1 MLTKKLNFEQIFTAW
16 HNWPSEQ
23 HKLIGFDLER
33 NAPVFADEGDGD
45 TGITIGEQ
53 YFEKVTAELS
63 SGDDDYLTG
72 FLAEDYIQVDLR
84 FVKVHQAHQVS
95 ESILQG
101 PTTEDGETWH
111 LVIDSAGVENCDYID
126 DDEYG
131 IARVP
136 VVVIDLETMDTTG
149 NSKIFELGAV
159 FGCLLT
165 DRIAATMHRLINM
178 NDQTERQLSLG
189 TQLFH
194 QELVN
199 KNPIYGATRN
209 SCYPYQ
215 LADVLIDLTAWIKR
229 IRKRYPNVQVITN
242 GPEFD
247 VANLQSAYDQL
258 RGEIP
263 WSFRANQSLR
273 TLKWLNDSFCSANSE
288 LDEFSKQNHGLD
300 HHGFYDAWKEFKY
313 AGFQYRALRLP
324 HTVDLSEG
332 ELECVDVYPASRND
346 DGEIIDRS
354 ENFQLAEEDIRE
366 LGRLGMPKLLT
377 ELLNTGT
384 YQQSDAVQRLMA
396 PYADRKRVLYR
407 TGTLIQHPKGVWW
420 KF

>member
-16 HNWPSEQ
+16 REWPSEQ
-23 HKLIGFDLER
+23 HKLIGFNTER
-33 NAPVFADEGDGD
+33 NVPIFADLGAGD

-53 YFEKVTAELS
+53 YFDMVTAELS
-63 SGDDDYLTG
+63 SGEDNYMTG
-72 FLAEDYIQVDLR
+72 HLANGQVQVDMSFIR
-84 FVKVHQAHQVS
+84 ESGGSSKRR
-95 ESILQG
+95 SILEG
-101 PTTEDGETWH
+101 PTITYQGTWRLVVDGASVED
-111 LVIDSAGVENCDYID
+111 CDYID
-126 DDEYG
+126 NDDYG

-165 DRIAATMHRLINM
+165 DRIIATKCRLIDM
-178 NDQTERQLSLG
+178 NDQHDRQMSLS
-189 TQLFH
+189 TQSFH
-194 QELVN
+194 QDLID
-199 KNPIYGATRN
+199 KNPIYSFIRKSMPPSRLSDT
-209 SCYPYQ
+209 
-215 LADVLIDLTAWIKR
+215 LVDLTTWIKR

-273 TLKWLNDSFCSANSE
+273 TLKWLNDSFCSTNPE
-288 LDEFSKQNHGLD
+288 LEEFSKQNHGLD

-332 ELECVDVYPASRND
+332 ELECVGPYPASHSD
-346 DGEIIDRS
+346 DGELVPRD
-354 ENFQLAEEDIRE
+354 ENFQLTEEDIRE

-377 ELLNTGT
+377 ELLDTGT
-384 YQQSDAVQRLMA
+384 YQQSDAAQRLMA

>member
-16 HNWPSEQ
+16 HNWPSEH

-53 YFEKVTAELS
+53 YFEKVMAELS
-63 SGDDDYLTG
+63 SGDDNYLTG
-72 FLAEDYIQVDLR
+72 FLAEDHIQVDLR
-84 FVKVHQAHQVS
+84 FVKVHQAHRVS
-95 ESILQG
+95 ESILEG
-101 PTTEDGETWH
+101 PTTEDRETWH

-131 IARVP
+131 IAKVP

-165 DRIAATMHRLINM
+165 DRIAATMHRLIDM

-209 SCYPYQ
+209 VRYPYR
-215 LADVLIDLTAWIKR
+215 LADVLIELTAWIKR

-273 TLKWLNDSFCSANSE
+273 TLKWLNDSFCSTNPE
-288 LDEFSKQNHGLD
+288 LEEFSKQNHGLD

-313 AGFQYRALRLP
+313 AGFQYRALRSP
-324 HTVDLSEG
+324 HAVDLSEG
-332 ELECVDVYPASRND
+332 ELECVGPYPASLND
-346 DGEIIDRS
+346 QGEIIERDS
-354 ENFQLAEEDIRE
+354 NFHLMGSDISE
-366 LGRLGMPKLLT
+366 LGSLGMPKLLT
-377 ELLNTGT
+377 ELLHIGT
-384 YQQSDAVQRLMA
+384 YQQSDAVARLMA
-396 PYADRKRVLYR
+396 PYSDQKCVLYR

>member
-16 HNWPSEQ
+16 HQWPSEQ
-23 HKLIGFDLER
+23 HKLIGYDLER

-45 TGITIGEQ
+45 TGITIGNQ
-53 YFEKVTAELS
+53 YFEKVMAELS
-63 SGDDDYLTG
+63 SGDDNHLTG

-84 FVKVHQAHQVS
+84 FVKAHQAHRVS
-95 ESILQG
+95 ESILEG
-101 PTTEDGETWH
+101 PTTEDRETWH
-111 LVIDSAGVENCDYID
+111 LVVDFASVENCDYID

-131 IARVP
+131 IAKVP

-165 DRIAATMHRLINM
+165 DRIAATMHRLIDM
-178 NDQTERQLSLG
+178 NNQTERQLSLS
-189 TQLFH
+189 TQSFH

-199 KNPIYGATRN
+199 KNPIYGLTRN
-209 SCYPYQ
+209 VCYPYQ
-215 LADVLIDLTAWIKR
+215 LAEVLIELTTWIKR

-263 WSFRANQSLR
+263 WSFRSNQSLR
-273 TLKWLNDSFCSANSE
+273 TLKWLNDSFCPANPE
-288 LDEFSKQNHGLD
+288 LEEFSKQNHGLD

-332 ELECVDVYPASRND
+332 ELECVGPHLSTPNESGNIVERD
-346 DGEIIDRS
+346 DNIVIT
-354 ENFQLAEEDIRE
+354 EEDWKQ
-366 LGRLGMPKLLT
+366 LWALGMPRLL
-377 ELLNTGT
+377 LDCIRPGIYL
-384 YQQSDAVQRLMA
+384 QSDQVAEIMK
-396 PYADRKRVLYR
+396 PYADQQKVLYR
-407 TGTLIQHPKGVWW
+407 TGTLIQQPKGVWW